1 MTASETL
8 SKKPTK
14 KHAFLWII
22 FFETLLNSNA
32 RKTMPT
38 LKNINVNMDAKAIYF
53 AELLAR
59 MQRKTFK
66 KYISDLVDTDL
77 AQYEFNNELWAE
89 HPADRLALLGN
100 RMPQLLNTRQRILW
114 IQVIC
119 ADQMFWRVPLT
130 GKPLDVNADTFNF
143 PLLREVWS
151 ALNRN
156 QDAVMEQANARM
168 GQLDIQ
174 IRRISKE

>member
-1 MTASETL
+1 M
-8 SKKPTK
+8 KQP
-14 KHAFLWII
+14 
-22 FFETLLNSNA
+22 
-32 RKTMPT
+32 
-38 LKNINVNMDAKAIYF
+38 LKNAGVKLDAKTDYF

-59 MQRKTFK
+59 MQHKTFTR
-66 KYISDLVDTDL
+66 YVTDL
-77 AQYEFNNELWAE
+77 ICGDLANYEFNDILWSE
-89 HPADRLALLGN
+89 HEADRLALIGN

-114 IQVIC
+114 SQVIC
-119 ADQMFWRVPLT
+119 ADQTFWRVPLT

-143 PLLREVWS
+143 TLLREVWS

-156 QDAVMEQANARM
+156 QDAVMEQANARV